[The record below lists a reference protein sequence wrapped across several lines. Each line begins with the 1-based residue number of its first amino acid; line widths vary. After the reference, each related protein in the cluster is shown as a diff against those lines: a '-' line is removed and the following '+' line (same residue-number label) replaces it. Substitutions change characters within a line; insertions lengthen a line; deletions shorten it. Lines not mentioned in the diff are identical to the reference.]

1 MKKEYQ
7 LHMLRYSLTEQVVHG
22 MEVSNLAFEVAR
34 EAGLPDDLCHELAV
48 AGILHD
54 IGKIPLGDYVE
65 RCDTLVVE
73 EMRFVRMH
81 SMLSYEFL
89 KNRGYSGFVLD
100 SIRYHHENL
109 DGSGYPDHLSGE
121 NIPYGARILRICD
134 VYCALTSDR
143 PYRSAF
149 DRDTAIELMIEEI
162 KNFDM
167 GIFIAF
173 LRVVHNQTQRAV
185 HLENIEGIIEGE
197 LKQWH

>member
-1 MKKEYQ
+1 MKKEHQ

-34 EAGLPDDLCHELAV
+34 EAGLSEQLCHELAV

-89 KNRGYSGFVLD
+89 KNRGYSGFILD
-100 SIRYHHENL
+100 SIRYHHENM
-109 DGSGYPDHLSGE
+109 DGSGYPDNLSGE
-121 NIPYGARILRICD
+121 SIPYGARILRICD
-134 VYCALTSDR
+134 VYCALTSNR

-149 DRDTAIELMIEEI
+149 DRDTAVELMIEEI

-173 LRVVHNQTQRAV
+173 LRVVHNQTRRAV

>member
-1 MKKEYQ
+1 MKKEHQ
-7 LHMLRYSLTEQVVHG
+7 LHMLRYSLTEQVMHG

-34 EAGLPDDLCHELAV
+34 EAGLPEELCYELAV

-89 KNRGYSGFVLD
+89 KNRGYSGFILD
-100 SIRYHHENL
+100 SVRYHHENM
-109 DGSGYPDHLSGE
+109 DGSGYPDNLSGE
-121 NIPYGARILRICD
+121 SIPYGARILRICD

-149 DRDTAIELMIEEI
+149 DREIAIELMIEEI

-197 LKQWH
+197 LRQWH